1 MTAARQLSSA
11 VLAGALL
18 HAAPA
23 DAQRL
28 VAAVFLFEMDDTGT
42 HGATPG
48 QASQKTVPRHL
59 KWKQVYRACR

>member
-1 MTAARQLSSA
+1 MTAARQLASA
-11 VLAGALL
+11 VLAVSLM
-18 HAAPA
+18 HAPSA

-28 VAAVFLFEMDDTGT
+28 VAAVFLFEMDITGT